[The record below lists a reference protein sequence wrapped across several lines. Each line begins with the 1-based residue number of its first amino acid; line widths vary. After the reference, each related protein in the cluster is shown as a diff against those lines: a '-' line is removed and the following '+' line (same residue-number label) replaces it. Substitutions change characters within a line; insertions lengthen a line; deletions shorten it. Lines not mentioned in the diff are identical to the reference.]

1 MSIADLKVRL
11 ADIQGVETPTMGL
24 EAGRIVLRWGA
35 GYSASVD
42 AAASHSD
49 IEAAIRNAIKL
60 PAVSLIP
67 DQPVAASASSTG
79 VSSMSSNPA
88 SAGASVKALME
99 DHVRMMGD
107 IHQAQL
113 RILESSL
120 ARQRETVAGAVG
132 KVAEKID
139 GQTEDF
145 LAIMGQFANDL
156 G

>member
-1 MSIADLKVRL
+1 LPSVPRAPAKPAAMA
-11 ADIQGVETPTMGL
+11 APT
-24 EAGRIVLRWGA
+24 
-35 GYSASVD
+35 
-42 AAASHSD
+42 H
-49 IEAAIRNAIKL
+49 N
-60 PAVSLIP
+60 
-67 DQPVAASASSTG
+67 G
-79 VSSMSSNPA
+79 VSSTTSNPA

-107 IHQAQL
+107 IHQARL

-120 ARQRETVAGAVG
+120 SRQRETVAGAVG